1 MRTCTKCSVSKPRDA
16 FNKAR
21 GYADG
26 HQRQCKECM
35 KVARKAWRKRGGL
48 KKEASTPAYK
58 ARQNRYR
65 RNIQSEAPSRLA
77 TRKRAQQWRL
87 EQMTKDPVKAKAKAS
102 EWSRGYRKRKA
113 AAGPEPSEAAKAR
126 LVAEY
131 SGCCAYCR
139 DGKAE
144 CLDHVVPLTMGGL
157 NEIENRVPS
166 CLSCNG
172 IKKDRPLLVFLSS
185 KAKRKSGPARAAW
198 ATAVRRGQASGI
210 SLGS

>member
-1 MRTCTKCSVSKPRDA
+1 MRICTKCGVGKPLEAFARCKGYRD
-16 FNKAR
+16 
-21 GYADG
+21 GYT
-26 HQRQCKECM
+26 RQCNECRCM
-35 KVARKAWRKRGGL
+35 ARDAWRKRGGL
-48 KKEASTPAYK
+48 KKEASTPAAKERQKRYLRNLPSDHSIRVSAL
-58 ARQNRYR
+58 ARV
-65 RNIQSEAPSRLA
+65 
-77 TRKRAQQWRL
+77 KKWRADNAGPEL
-87 EQMTKDPVKAKAKAS
+87 KAKAS

-198 ATAVRRGQASGI
+198 ATAVRRGQASGM